1 MARKKVADTV
11 LKSADENS
19 ESFNTDD
26 NFRNISAASRLASKD
41 RHVSLK
47 ELSTILHRDRNTISK
62 WLEIG
67 LPYVEKADRDL
78 GKAWIFDTAE
88 VVRWLEKRAADSAVE
103 KLGVLGSDGKTSEEE
118 AKRRRAVAAAIIT
131 ELEAA
136 EAVKTVVRVSHVV
149 DRISADYSEIRS
161 RLMSLPDAI
170 AGRVEASVAQ
180 KVREVA
186 DKQVRSALE
195 TLRVDKD
202 FKHAAE

>member
-1 MARKKVADTV
+1 MARKKVTNTV
-11 LKSADENS
+11 LKSADENAEAFS
-19 ESFNTDD
+19 TDD
-26 NFRNISAASRLASKD
+26 TFRNISASSRAAIKN
-41 RHVSLK
+41 RIVSLQ
-47 ELSTILHRDRNTISK
+47 ELSTLLHRDRNTISA
-62 WLEIG
+62 WLKHG
-67 LPYVEKADRDL
+67 LPYVEAADKNI
-78 GKAWIFDTAE
+78 GKAWSFDTAE

-170 AGRVEASVAQ
+170 SGRVETKVAQ
-180 KVREVA
+180 KVREIA
-186 DKQVRSALE
+186 DEQVRSALKA
-195 TLRVDKD
+195 LRVDRD
-202 FKHAAE
+202 FHQAEG

>member
-136 EAVKTVVRVSHVV
+136 ESVKTVVRVSHVV
-149 DRISADYSEIRS
+149 DRISTDYAEIRS

-170 AGRVEASVAQ
+170 AGRVEAKVAQ
-180 KVREVA
+180 KVREIA
-186 DKQVRSALE
+186 DEQVRSALKA
-195 TLRVDKD
+195 LRVDRD
-202 FKHAAE
+202 FQQPEG

>member
-1 MARKKVADTV
+1 MARKKAADAV
-11 LKSADENS
+11 LKSANENNS
-19 ESFNTDD
+19 ALNSDD
-26 NFRNISAASRLASKD
+26 NFRNISASSREAVKD
-41 RHVSLK
+41 RLVSLK
-47 ELSTILHRDRNTISK
+47 ELSILLHRDRNTVSG
-62 WLEIG
+62 WLNHG

-78 GKAWIFDTAE
+78 GKAWSFDTAE

-170 AGRVEASVAQ
+170 SVRVETKVAQ
-180 KVREVA
+180 KVREIA
-186 DKQVRSALE
+186 DEQVRSALKA
-195 TLRVDKD
+195 LRVDRD
-202 FKHAAE
+202 FQQSEG

>member
-1 MARKKVADTV
+1 MTRKKSDSTV
-11 LKSADENS
+11 LKSGDEMS
-19 ESFNTDD
+19 ELISTEPLE
-26 NFRNISAASRLASKD
+26 RNISASRRSASRD
-41 RHVSLK
+41 RLVSLK
-47 ELSTILHRDRNTISK
+47 ELASILDRDRNTISK
-62 WLEIG
+62 WLDNG
-67 LPYVEKADRDL
+67 LPYVDKADRDL
-78 GKAWIFDTAE
+78 GKAWSFDTAE
-88 VVRWLEKRAADSAVE
+88 VVRWLEKRAADTAAE
-103 KLGVLGSDGKTSEEE
+103 KLGASGLDGKTSEDE

-186 DKQVRSALE
+186 DKQVRSALKS
-195 TLRVDKD
+195 LRVDKD
-202 FKHAAE
+202 FQHAER

>member
-1 MARKKVADTV
+1 MARKKVANAV

-19 ESFNTDD
+19 EIFSTDD
-26 NFRNISAASRLASKD
+26 TFRNISASSRVAIKN
-41 RHVSLK
+41 RIVSLQ
-47 ELSTILHRDRNTISK
+47 ELSTFLHRDRNTIYT
-62 WLEIG
+62 WLKNG
-67 LPYVEKADRDL
+67 LPYIEEADKNI
-78 GKAWIFDTAE
+78 GKAWSFDTAE

-103 KLGVLGSDGKTSEEE
+103 KLGILGSDGKTSEDE

-136 EAVKTVVRVSHVV
+136 ESVKTVVRVSHVV
-149 DRISADYSEIRS
+149 DRISKDYSEIRS
-161 RLMSLPDAI
+161 RLMMLPDAI

>member
-1 MARKKVADTV
+1 MTRKKVADDV
-11 LKSADENS
+11 LKSGDENNS
-19 ESFNTDD
+19 SLSTDD
-26 NFRNISAASRLASKD
+26 NFRNISASRRSASRD
-41 RHVSLK
+41 RRVSLK
-47 ELSTILHRDRNTISK
+47 ELASILDRDRNTVSA
-62 WLEIG
+62 WLDHG

-78 GKAWIFDTAE
+78 GKAWSFDTAE

-103 KLGVLGSDGKTSEEE
+103 KLGVLGSDGKTSEDE

-170 AGRVEASVAQ
+170 SGRVEAKVAQ
-180 KVREVA
+180 KVREIA
-186 DKQVRSALE
+186 DEQVRSALKA
-195 TLRVDKD
+195 LRVDRD
-202 FKHAAE
+202 FHQSEG